1 MSNRNGSTG
10 CLENTERIFIA
21 QNESYVSRIS
31 SVFAYAR
38 FCILFVRF
46 CLSVSLF
53 LQPPL
58 KPLINTV
65 LAVHSPLCARF
76 GSASRNKTS
85 NNKQQTT
92 TTTTTTNKQ
101 QQTSRC
107 QVPFHPSFPRPVFHH
122 HCPPLP
128 PSFAIAP
135 ITSMTVSILRSPY
148 VPFFFDTCHCSLQFS
163 PLTFNVPS
171 NVSIRLLFRTPS
183 ARFSFPPRPSK
194 SVYRNYSWPEA
205 TKII

>member
-1 MSNRNGSTG
+1 MSRKYRKDFYRAKRKLRIPYLIGIRVRALLHSLCPLLSLGIALSSTAI
-10 CLENTERIFIA
+10 EA
-21 QNESYVSRIS
+21 SYQYGASCALAIVRS
-31 SVFAYAR
+31 
-38 FCILFVRF
+38 VRF
-46 CLSVSLF
+46 RVEK
-53 LQPPL
+53 QDEQH
-58 KPLINTV
+58 N
-65 LAVHSPLCARF
+65 
-76 GSASRNKTS
+76 
-85 NNKQQTT
+85 NNKQQT

-148 VPFFFDTCHCSLQFS
+148 VPFFFDTCHCSLQLS